1 MSIQERVDIQL
12 VAAAFGRVLR
22 EARRSRACSQSML
35 ADRAGI
41 DPTYPSLLER
51 GYRAPSLPVV
61 IAIAEGLSVEAEILV
76 AGTVAILRANGTLPL
91 RPVAGGSK

>member
-1 MSIQERVDIQL
+1 MSIPERIDIQL

-22 EARRSRACSQSML
+22 EARLSHTCSQTML

-51 GYRAPSLPVV
+51 GLRAPSLSVV
-61 IAIAEGLSVEAEILV
+61 IAVAEGLSVEAEILV
-76 AGTVAILRANGTLPL
+76 AGTVAILRANGALPL
-91 RPVAGGSK
+91 RAIPGQSK